1 MMPPK
6 FFQIGFNKCGTTFI
20 AKLFDLNGIPAVH
33 WAEGALADDIAYSRL
48 TGRPP
53 LQPWAKDVVAF
64 TDMESV
70 RFLNMPVIEA
80 FKEYAFLDASFPDSV
95 FLLNT
100 RNVDD
105 WVASRYMHWGGS
117 YARSYAA
124 NLGVQ
129 LADLADIW
137 TREWHAHIAGC
148 RAHFA
153 GRREFIEIDIDTATP
168 DDYRTA
174 LAPWFDLPVCP
185 KIPGAGVRKAR
196 KAYPA
201 RLQQMLDAP
210 ALGADIPP
218 QRRDRLAE
226 RLAKFAAPARL
237 SGRGLRV
244 PPNDVALRLD
254 LAMGQLHDAQGRLI
268 PLQRGPTGR
277 FYLDAQRFGMLRTAA
292 TVNDIAQIADD
303 GVYWLDMQPACLTAD
318 SPVIA
323 GLRRN
328 GAKDTFLWPAP
339 WLHRIGND
347 DFPGA
352 PKGDDPDFDDRAD
365 LAVWRGRLCGYA
377 ENPDPDDLTQRAE
390 TAIGILL
397 AKPEGSA
404 KARDA
409 VRTICRNARWR
420 FLERNAGST
429 GVDLAFMADDRTR
442 DAITRAGLTTNWRT
456 DSPNGRYV
464 ICMGRSDGDADFLP
478 LADSNAVVLKEEDGW
493 ESVATGLFKPW
504 RHYIPL
510 ASGGADLK
518 ERLEWARANPDQCR
532 QMSSH
537 ARHICAGLA
546 DPAGRRMH
554 LTQVLAAYQKASGQ
568 D

>member
-48 TGRPP
+48 AGRAP
-53 LQPWAKDVVAF
+53 LQPWAENTVAF

-70 RFLNMPVIEA
+70 RFLNMPIIEA
-80 FKEYAFLDASFPDSV
+80 FKEYAFLDASFPDAV

-124 NLGVQ
+124 NLGVP

-153 GRREFIEIDIDTATP
+153 GRSRFLEIDIDTAAP
-168 DDYRTA
+168 DDYRDA
-174 LAPWFDLPVCP
+174 LAPWFDLPICP

-210 ALGADIPP
+210 AAGNGIRPE
-218 QRRDRLAE
+218 RRARLVRRLA
-226 RLAKFAAPARL
+226 AFAAPARL
-237 SGRGLRV
+237 SGQGLRR
-244 PPNDVALRLD
+244 PPTTQALRVD
-254 LAMGQLHDAQGRLI
+254 LAAGQVRDAEGR
-268 PLQRGPTGR
+268 PMPFERGPDGK
-277 FYLDAQRFGMLRTAA
+277 FYLEAQRFGLLRTA
-292 TVNDIAQIADD
+292 TTLNDMAQVAHE
-303 GVYWLDMQPACLTAD
+303 GVYWLDMQPAAVTTQ

-323 GLRRN
+323 GLRHH
-328 GAKDTFLWPAP
+328 GAQDVFLWPAP

-347 DFPGA
+347 GFPGA
-352 PKGDDPDFDDRAD
+352 PKGHDPAFDERPD
-365 LAVWRGRLCGYA
+365 LAVWRGGISGHASGDDTKA
-377 ENPDPDDLTQRAE
+377 ED
-390 TAIGILL
+390 AIATLL
-397 AKPEGSA
+397 ARPHDSA
-404 KARDA
+404 KALQAAA
-409 VRTICRNARWR
+409 VIRHSNSWQFVRQH
-420 FLERNAGST
+420 AGKAGTDIGFT
-429 GVDLAFMADDRTR
+429 GDDRTR
-442 DAITRAGLTTNWRT
+442 RAIARAGLST
-456 DSPNGRYV
+456 DWHSDMPLGRYA
-464 ICMGRSDGDADFLP
+464 ISLARSDGDADFLP
-478 LADSNAVVLKEEDGW
+478 LADSHAVVLKEEEGS
-493 ESVATGLFKPW
+493 ESFASGVFKPW

-510 ASGGADLK
+510 ALGGADLD
-518 ERLEWARANPDQCR
+518 ERLDWARANPDECR
-532 QMSSH
+532 QIS
-537 ARHICAGLA
+537 ARARRICAGLA
-546 DPAGRRMH
+546 DPQGRRQH
-554 LTQVLAAYQKASGQ
+554 LAQVLAAYRTATGQ